1 MERDRRV
8 YESDKRHCQSL
19 LLDIVLKDISEE
31 IPEAELMKEIVEE
44 HILNYDVPDREV
56 VYYCHIKHY
65 RGGVPTLL
73 IYVIFNK
80 ILNLA
85 IRRYIYFNDYHH
97 FIYAYDARDYMTL
110 KLNRKNKLE
119 YVLYLRNS
127 NPELSNTLEA
137 WELSSIVLLLDTSCI
152 NRKEEKEN
160 TVEENEEFDKNSRG
174 LYNDVKGCKETEFLN
189 LNL

>member
-1 MERDRRV
+1 MERDKRV
-8 YESDKRHCQSL
+8 YEVDRRHCQSL

-31 IPEAELMKEIVEE
+31 IPEAELMKEIVEY
-44 HILNYDVPDREV
+44 HILTHDVPDREIA
-56 VYYCHIKHY
+56 YYCHIKHY
-65 RGGVPTLL
+65 RGVVPVLL

-80 ILNLA
+80 TLNLA

-97 FIYAYDARDYMTL
+97 FIYPYDVRDYMAL
-110 KLNRKNKLE
+110 NLNRKNKLE
-119 YVLYLRNS
+119 YVLYLRDS
-127 NPELSNTLEA
+127 NPELSNTLET
-137 WELSSIVLLLDTSCI
+137 WDLTCRVLMLNTSSI

-160 TVEENEEFDKNSRG
+160 NDEENEEFDKKSRG